1 MTSTV
6 STDKSYFGKYF
17 LYKLSSLKIHLI
29 FSIIFSISAMPVPAL
44 IFWMMMKSSET
55 VSTYDFLYQLV
66 FFGAVMC
73 LVSFVILFTLFL
85 ITPAVNFS
93 YYNKRDTV
101 DMYGALP
108 LTVSQRFWADWLSGY
123 LIGIVPFAVCGLPAV
138 LLISDV
144 HMLND
149 PIGTYFLGLICFSAV
164 YVFSAFMTVCCGKFA
179 SSILFS
185 LLLMGALAA
194 LTALAAIII
203 YSRCQGV
210 DIGQMMMTALRV
222 IPPIGTAISFIV
234 QYYIGAAELVI
245 AAVITALF
253 MLGTYFLAKRRPAER
268 TGKQFAYNAVYHVI
282 TVMLLITVFE
292 LLLLM
297 FFESRMTQYNGAIT
311 ALALVGTLIPLMF
324 LELAHYRS
332 FALLWRSFIKYI
344 AAAAG
349 SVGLY
354 FLLVLCG
361 GFGVAYY
368 VPAVADVE
376 YANVSYYGDN
386 SFEMLTAV
394 DEEIQQIIECHS
406 RVIPPATDL
415 DSDNGIS
422 RIEFNYVL
430 NNGEYVERSYS
441 LKQDGDAEAAEL
453 FEDLGG
459 ISAVLSQDPNLMEL
473 SSENVCA
480 LSKGL
485 PYAHIYRSGDQKA
498 LREALIKDSKTADDG
513 GDYIGYVPLD
523 IRPDHDALEHYFRF
537 SGNVFITDK
546 YTETLKFID
555 TLGTDAHPV
564 DPFGGYEV
572 MVIATDE
579 ASYTLYKDNEREYE
593 LAQEIFK
600 YLYVTPKPDRTG
612 ARLTIEYLN
621 VQHVPPLAVNP
632 EYEETVIRL
641 LKEKTAS
648 DDVYVYED
656 NFAYTAVEEG

>member
-1 MTSTV
+1 MTLTV
-6 STDKSYFGKYF
+6 STDKGYFGKYF

-29 FSIIFSISAMPVPAL
+29 FSIIFCILAMPAPAF
-44 IFWMMMKSSET
+44 IFWLMKKSDR
-55 VSTYDFLYQLV
+55 VFSTLDFLYQLS

-73 LVSFVILFTLFL
+73 LVSFVILFALFL

-123 LIGIVPFAVCGLPAV
+123 LIGIVPFAICGSPAV
-138 LLISDV
+138 ILMRDANILD
-144 HMLND
+144 N
-149 PIGTYFLGLICFSAV
+149 PIGVYFLGLICFSAV

-194 LTALAAIII
+194 LTALSAVII

-210 DIGQMMMTALRV
+210 DIGQMMLTALRAM
-222 IPPIGTAISFIV
+222 PPIGTAISFFCL
-234 QYYIGAAELVI
+234 QYVGAAELGI
-245 AAVITALF
+245 AALLILLF

-297 FFESRMTQYNGAIT
+297 FFENHMTQYNGAIT
-311 ALALVGTLIPLMF
+311 ALALVATLIPLMF

-332 FALLWRSFIKYI
+332 FAVLWRSLIKYI

-354 FLLVLCG
+354 FLLALCG

-376 YANVSYYGDN
+376 YATVSYYGDN

-394 DEEIQQIIECHS
+394 DEEIQRITECHS
-406 RVIPPATDL
+406 RVIPPAAEL
-415 DSDNGIS
+415 DADSGIS

-430 NNGEYVERSYS
+430 NNGEYVERSYP
-441 LKQDGDAEAAEL
+441 LKQDGDAEANEL

-459 ISAVLSQDPNLMEL
+459 ISAVLSQDPNLMEI
-473 SSENVCA
+473 SNENVCA
-480 LSKGL
+480 LSKEL
-485 PYAHIYRSGDQKA
+485 PYARIYRSGDQKA
-498 LREALIKDSKTADDG
+498 LREALVKDTKTADDG
-513 GDYIGYVPLD
+513 GDYIGYIPLD
-523 IRPDHDALEHYFRF
+523 IRPDHDAMKHYFRF
-537 SGNVFITDK
+537 SGNVLITDK
-546 YTETLKFID
+546 YTETLKVID

-572 MVIATDE
+572 MNIATDD
-579 ASYTLYKDNEREYE
+579 ASYTLYEDNEREDE
-593 LAQEIFK
+593 LAREIFK
-600 YLYVTPKPDRTG
+600 YLYVTPDPDITNTRVG
-612 ARLTIEYLN
+612 IYSLGQSGSA
-621 VQHVPPLAVNP
+621 PPLAVKP

-641 LKEKTAS
+641 LKEKAANDAHT
-648 DDVYVYED
+648 YED
-656 NFAYTAVEEG
+656 TFTYTGSEEG